1 MNKMV
6 VLAKAAP
13 GKVEELATW
22 YDEVHLKDL
31 LAVEGVASVERHTM
45 MTVKQ
50 PEGAPQWDFLLV
62 YDLEGDSPMFAL
74 GNMAKANLSS
84 SDCIASVS
92 TLSVIGTSLGVM
104 AK

>member
-1 MNKMV
+1 
-6 VLAKAAP
+6 
-13 GKVEELATW
+13 
-22 YDEVHLKDL
+22 
-31 LAVEGVASVERHTM
+31 
-45 MTVKQ
+45 
-50 PEGAPQWDFLLV
+50 
-62 YDLEGDSPMFAL
+62 MFAL